1 MGWANCGTNTAYAH
15 GPEQGSRGCRGPRC
29 LVAKREYSRR
39 WRDAGGREYQ
49 RAWAEGRKPAEAS
62 PEVIEKWKEWL
73 RR

>member
-1 MGWANCGTNTAYAH
+1 
-15 GPEQGSRGCRGPRC
+15 
-29 LVAKREYSRR
+29 VAKREYSRR